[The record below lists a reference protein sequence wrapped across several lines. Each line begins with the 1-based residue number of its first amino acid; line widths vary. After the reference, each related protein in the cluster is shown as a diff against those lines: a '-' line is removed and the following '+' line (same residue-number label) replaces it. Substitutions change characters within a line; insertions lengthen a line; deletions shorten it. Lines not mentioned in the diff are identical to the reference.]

1 VNIKE
6 SMRDFRESSP
16 KNEHSLIVP
25 NSYISATDHW
35 LNVRHMEKLTGN
47 TSGFSKLSSNW
58 LNSTGF
64 QDF

>member
-35 LNVRHMEKLTGN
+35 LNVWGIWKN
-47 TSGFSKLSSNW
+47 
-58 LNSTGF
+58 
-64 QDF
+64 